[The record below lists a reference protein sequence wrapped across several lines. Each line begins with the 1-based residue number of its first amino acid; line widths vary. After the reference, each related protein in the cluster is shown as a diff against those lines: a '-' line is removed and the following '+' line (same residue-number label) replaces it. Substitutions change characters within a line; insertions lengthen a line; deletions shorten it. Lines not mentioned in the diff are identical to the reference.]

1 MNTKYIEN
9 QYLEDYYKSFYK
21 TRNLIAAFVI
31 ILDIVQDIS
40 LLHAVVKEQLRQLER
55 NGLLSSIFIRCP
67 QLY

>member
-9 QYLEDYYKSFYK
+9 QYLEDYYKSYYK

-40 LLHAVVKEQLRQLER
+40 LLPPPCCGQGTAKA
-55 NGLLSSIFIRCP
+55 IREEWSP
-67 QLY
+67 